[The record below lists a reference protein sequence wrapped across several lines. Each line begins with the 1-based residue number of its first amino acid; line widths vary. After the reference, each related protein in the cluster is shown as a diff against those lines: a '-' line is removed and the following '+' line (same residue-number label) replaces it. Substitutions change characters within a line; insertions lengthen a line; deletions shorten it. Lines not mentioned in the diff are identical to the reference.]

1 MIILCLTVFVAYF
14 VIISQGTDNEKDD
27 PQAYVYVDQNDCDSV
42 RVFTFDMSLQGE
54 ASFTYSSEHGWCL
67 DQNVSIPL
75 KDREVKALISTYS
88 AVVATKKIDDPS
100 TDLSQYGLDT
110 PKYSV
115 SVKVSGKVKRYYF
128 GDYHDKLNSYYFK
141 TDQSDEIYL
150 VPASYAEDLKVSL
163 IDLLEPTTLPEL
175 DNIQSVEFTSTYG
188 AVTKITDTNNE
199 LIAALSSL
207 KIDYAVDCKKENY
220 RFFSLDTPATA
231 VIEYID
237 SNNVLSTVTLYLGR
251 GKTDDITYILAPGT
265 EIVCVIKCDNVN
277 AILAA
282 MDAKNS

>member
-110 PKYSV
+110 PKYIV

-128 GDYHDKLNSYYFK
+128 GNYHDKLNSYYFK

-175 DNIQSVEFTSTYG
+175 GNIQSVEFTSTFG
-188 AVTKITDTNNE
+188 AVTKTTDTNNE

-237 SNNVLSTVTLYLGR
+237 SSNVLSTVTLYLGR